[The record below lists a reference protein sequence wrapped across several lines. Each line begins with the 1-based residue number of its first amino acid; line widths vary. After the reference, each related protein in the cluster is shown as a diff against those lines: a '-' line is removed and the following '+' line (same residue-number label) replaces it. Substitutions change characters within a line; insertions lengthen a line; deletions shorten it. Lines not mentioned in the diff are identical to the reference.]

1 MRYVLDCSVAIKWFV
16 PEALSDVALGLFQR
30 LEAGELTLVAP
41 DSVAAELG
49 YALRKIVL
57 AGDLTAD
64 RSQAIVHDFV
74 DLPIRTVPV
83 RPLVPEAMR
92 LTVAHMAGFY
102 DAIYMALA
110 LQEDLKVL
118 TADDRMVRAFAKL
131 ERTVSLASLA

>member
-1 MRYVLDCSVAIKWFV
+1 M
-16 PEALSDVALGLFQR
+16 
-30 LEAGELTLVAP
+30 
-41 DSVAAELG
+41 
-49 YALRKIVL
+49 L
-57 AGDLTAD
+57 AGHLTAD
-64 RSQAIVHDFV
+64 RSQAIVQDFV

-83 RPLVPEAMR
+83 RPLLPEAMR

-131 ERTVSLASLA
+131 NRSVSLASLA